1 MDKRNSPNSKEG
13 VLGSG
18 VEAVPVGVPQHTEA
32 PVVIGQRQSRQV
44 IPESGLEVV
53 EQPHHTHPPATNAE
67 LEALRQEHQRIQDE
81 RQRLSRLQ
89 ALDEEE
95 RRVRERIEQI
105 SSSGG
110 GIR

>member
-1 MDKRNSPNSKEG
+1 LDGRNSPNSKEG
-13 VLGSG
+13 VLRSG
-18 VEAVPVGVPQHTEA
+18 VEAVPVGVPQHKQA
-32 PVVIGQRQSRQV
+32 PAVNSQRRNRQV
-44 IPESGLEVV
+44 IPESGFEIV
-53 EQPHHTHPPATNAE
+53 EQPQHTHPSATNAE